1 MELSTSVLEQPTQ
14 LVLGDAR
21 DPVDI
26 AKRAHGSG
34 HLLVLGVQSTKTEA
48 RDPEILEAER

>member
-21 DPVDI
+21 DAVDI